1 MKFTYTLESND
12 SITYTVIEETAGV
25 FIDYTPEQVSKI
37 AEDLYPNYQSHNFS
51 NVFSDIYFNYCVRKL
66 LNGETIPN
74 TYTKAFGEIV

>member
-25 FIDYTPEQVSKI
+25 FIGYTPEQVAKV
-37 AEDLYPNYQSHNFS
+37 AEDLCPNYQSHNFS
-51 NVFSDIYFNYCVRKL
+51 NLFSDIYFNYCVRKL
-66 LNGETIPN
+66 LKGESIPN